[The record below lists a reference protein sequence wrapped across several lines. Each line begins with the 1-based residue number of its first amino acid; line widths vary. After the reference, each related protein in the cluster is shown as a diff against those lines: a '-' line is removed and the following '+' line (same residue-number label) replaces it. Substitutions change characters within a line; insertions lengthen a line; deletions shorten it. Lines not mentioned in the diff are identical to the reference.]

1 MSEISAPNY
10 IMTNPSWYWL
20 YNYKNQCWDKAE
32 TGLDGSVT
40 VYQWDKELK
49 RYTRKIY
56 FKEVSFAFYHT
67 PTEND
72 FAYWYGIPNG
82 IDSLGRHDFI
92 NPYKEKDKSCLGQ
105 VWKFYVDD
113 AGKNGEWCRVDEDA
127 NSRGKI
133 DPTKETYIICHGLK
147 NSFKEP
153 WVKEMATELAKRNP
167 NAQILCVDWGDE
179 SKHATLQGDFTASY
193 IDESAAR
200 AAILLSQLLGTYS
213 SDYTLANIG
222 ASGDSSANRGTVDV
236 NLGGFEKKITWI
248 GHSFGAHQGAWFSEF
263 IGRGINTIVGL
274 DSAEEDALK
283 AQKNEIILDDQDIAD
298 NVFFYKTSSMYGGD
312 DDLGHYS
319 FVALEEGVSYI
330 NHLDC
335 IRYTAFWNAHDHG
348 YATDFYE
355 FSMPNGS
362 GVSAGY
368 PLTLLYNGSK
378 SANTSSN
385 YYEDLKKLLAEWRK
399 SSSSSGWI
407 GVIDD
412 ISGRIEGLTQGYTPW
427 RKYDG
432 KSVSW
437 DYKNYKTIIE
447 DIADNVDGAA
457 KWYIPLDG
465 SKLDAN
471 IIAVKY
477 LTDYSFCNT
486 EGEENEA
493 IIEGKGIKD
502 STDDTY
508 KLTVGST
515 YKLSTTIY
523 NYADNIAFGR
533 NGNEASNAQKELN
546 SSWEVWLSTDEK
558 KLDTAKNSIRLS
570 SHTLNIE
577 PTNLDTENG
586 TTTATSVGQEKLT
599 QKFSISEKQLEKLLG
614 NNSDL
619 MAKYNRGEE
628 ITLYLYRRAGAD
640 SKSAE
645 YKYVKGELYSDDN
658 VSEATKI
665 TVQKGVDVT
674 FVIDVSGSM
683 GGEIDALK
691 AAMMRY
697 IEAIRDSGKKT
708 KMTLITFFDE
718 PGTQKVELT
727 TTDAEAMLGAVSRLT
742 ADGGISP
749 GEISLHALQ
758 TAIEMADENSHIIM
772 VTDEEAYPGVNSHNL
787 MTLAANKNIQIS
799 SSVVGVFPV
808 AYNNVRNLSL
818 ASASPVQPAYNLS
831 SVGDEGAVYGVSEKS
846 SDDTMDE
853 AIAMTLK
860 QTVTGSVGYINDD
873 EYYYYYTFDS
883 CDWYKID
890 LQKDTQYWVG
900 FQSDL
905 EDVYVSL
912 FNEGGQVETGSTSVG
927 NSFTFTPVASGT
939 YYLRVKY
946 DGYECGVPYSLKVN
960 ELAEME
966 DVQETSPNQT
976 VTGTVHYADNYSDW
990 VKIDLQ
996 KHYLY
1001 SFNIQSENAA
1011 VMMSLYEGD
1020 GQTEIAFL
1028 ESGEGYTFSPDASGT
1043 YYMRVRATDFVDT
1056 SYSLNIKQLAEPSEL
1071 GTTLESFSII
1081 SAETGGNF
1089 VAMPYADYSNSH
1101 IHESLYYN
1109 FLMSIDNPVVM
1120 TCGPNSVPC
1129 GTTVTLTVNGSGT
1142 NWRAGQT
1149 QVSFNSEDITVKS
1162 VDVTSA
1168 TSLQVKLEIS
1178 DSCELNAYDI
1188 SVTCGNEVAQ
1198 GFGVLSVES
1207 QPVYSQI
1214 VSVSSNRFERG
1225 KDFVVTIQGYD
1236 TNWTQDTVEV
1246 DMGPGVTISEYEVI
1260 SATEIKVYG
1269 SVSESATLGYR
1280 NVSVS
1285 DGDTYLDYV
1294 GALFVTSTTLDAP
1307 SITSITPDALEAGTI
1322 TEMLITGK
1330 NLDFNTST
1338 LSIDLGEG
1346 IEILETTVV
1355 DSVTLKVKV
1364 QIDKSLPS
1372 GFRDVRLTI
1381 DGRVCVMQNGIDI
1394 TAAAVIP
1401 EPVYPEIRL
1410 ESPGPITAG
1419 TEATLI
1425 LTGRN
1430 VDFTSSKVTFDFGSG
1445 VTVKSMEVVDSQT
1458 LKVTVVSDAAT
1469 AEGYRDVKVTIDD
1482 WSTILPDCIDV
1493 TVANDA
1499 LTQAIDLAFASDNR
1513 AYRVDS
1519 LGASDTVDYF
1529 RITPAESRAYR
1540 VGVESSELLQQV
1552 VLSVGTK
1559 ADDGSFA
1566 VVRSIVVDSDALVEE
1581 ISGLALAAGKEY
1593 YIAVQT
1599 NGIGADTMQTPYTL
1613 RIDPCGNML
1622 VTDDNTAATA
1632 NKLSWGESAEPANRS
1647 WVGYGDAEDYYLF
1660 TLDGTSD
1667 VRLAVSEL
1675 TSAARVTIHKENAAG
1690 GLTQVSTHSVRSGG
1704 LDHTMSLTSGSYFV
1718 EIASYDN
1725 GAGRYNTTYAL
1736 ELEKEEANGNK
1747 EFAVANG

>member
-1 MSEISAPNY
+1 MSEISAPDY
-10 IMTNPSWYWL
+10 KMTNPAWYWL

-92 NPYKEKDKSCLGQ
+92 NPNKEKDSSYLGQ
-105 VWKFYVDD
+105 VWKFDFD
-113 AGKNGEWCRVDEDA
+113 EAKKNGEWYRVDEDA

-133 DPTKETYIICHGLK
+133 DPTKETYIICHGLN

-153 WVKEMATELAKRNP
+153 WIKEMALELKLN
-167 NAQILCVDWGDE
+167 NKDAQVLCIDWGDE
-179 SKHATLQGDFTASY
+179 SYHTTLAGDITASH

-222 ASGDSSANRGTVDV
+222 VSDSSSANRGTVDV

-263 IGRGINTIVGL
+263 VGRDINTIVGL
-274 DSAEEDALK
+274 DSAEEEALK
-283 AQKNEIILDDQDIAD
+283 PQKNEIILDEQDIAD
-298 NVFFYKTSSMYGGD
+298 NVFFYKSSALWGGD
-312 DDLGHYS
+312 GDLGHYS
-319 FVALEEGVSYI
+319 FIAIQDGESYI
-330 NHLDC
+330 HGLNL
-335 IRYTAFWNAHDHG
+335 RYVNPFGAGVEDHG
-348 YATDFYE
+348 YAYTFYTS
-355 FSMPNGS
+355 SMPNGS
-362 GVSAGY
+362 GVNSGY
-368 PLTLLYNGSK
+368 PLALMYNGSK
-378 SANTSSN
+378 SANTSSA
-385 YYEDLKKLLAEWRK
+385 YYNALKELLAEWKK
-399 SSSSSGWI
+399 SSTSSGWI
-407 GVIDD
+407 GVIDGK
-412 ISGRIEGLTQGYTPW
+412 SGRIEGLTQGYTPW
-427 RKYDG
+427 RQYDG
-432 KSVSW
+432 KKVSW

-447 DIADNVDGAA
+447 DIADNVAGTG
-457 KWYIPLDG
+457 KWYNLTDN
-465 SKLDAN
+465 SVLDAN
-471 IIAVKY
+471 VLAVKY
-477 LTDYSFCNT
+477 LTDYSFCDE
-486 EGEENEA
+486 EGSEA
-493 IIEGKGIKD
+493 DITITGSKVQKNSDD
-502 STDDTY
+502 SY
-508 KLTVGST
+508 KLITGST
-515 YKLSTTIY
+515 YTLSTTIY
-523 NYADNIAFGR
+523 NYADNIAFIH
-533 NGNEASNAQKELN
+533 ADKWDKSKDISDAQSEMN
-546 SSWEVWLSTDEK
+546 SSWEVWLSTNGESLDK
-558 KLDTAKNSIRLS
+558 KTSVKLTS
-570 SHTLNIE
+570 SDLAITPTYLETLN
-577 PTNLDTENG
+577 G
-586 TTTATSVGQEKLT
+586 KTTALQVGEKEVK
-599 QKFSISEKQLEKLLG
+599 QKFSISEEQMRELLK
-614 NNSDL
+614 NDNSL
-619 MAKYNRGEE
+619 MTKYNKGEE
-628 ITLYLYRRAGAD
+628 ITLYLYRCAGVD
-640 SKSAE
+640 SKSTTHE
-645 YKYVKGELYSDDN
+645 YVKGELYSDDN
-658 VSEATKI
+658 ESEATKI
-665 TVQKGVDVT
+665 TVEKGVDVT

-683 GGEIDALK
+683 DGEIDALK

-697 IEAIRDSGKKT
+697 IEAIRDSGKKS
-708 KMTLITFFDE
+708 KMTLITFYDE

-727 TTDAEAMLGAVSRLT
+727 TTNAEAMLSAVSRLS
-742 ADGGISP
+742 ADGGVYP

-758 TAIEMADENSHIIM
+758 TAIEVADKNSHIIM
-772 VTDEEAYPGVNSHNL
+772 VTDEEAYPGVNCHNL
-787 MTLAANKNIQIS
+787 ITLAANKDITIS
-799 SSVVGVFPV
+799 SNVVGVFPV
-808 AYNNVRNLSL
+808 AYYDSSTLSL
-818 ASASPVQPAYNLS
+818 ASASPVQTAFSLS
-831 SVGDEGAVYGVSEKS
+831 SAGDAGTVYGLSATS
-846 SDDTMDE
+846 SDDTMAE
-853 AIAMTLK
+853 AIAMSLR
-860 QTVTGSVGYINDD
+860 QTVTGSVGYYYD
-873 EYYYYYTFDS
+873 EYADYYDFDS
-883 CDWYKID
+883 TDWYKID

-900 FQSDL
+900 FQSAL
-905 EDVYVSL
+905 EEVYVSL
-912 FNEGGQVETGSTSVG
+912 HNDGGQVEAVSTSVG
-927 NSFTFTPVASGT
+927 NSFTFTPTEAGT
-939 YYLRVKY
+939 YYLKVRY
-946 DGYECGVPYSLKVN
+946 DGYADGVSYSLRVN

-1001 SFNIQSENAA
+1001 SFNIQSENGT
-1011 VMMSLYEGD
+1011 VMMNLYEGD
-1020 GQTEIAFL
+1020 GETEVASL
-1028 ESGEGYTFSPDASGT
+1028 ESGEGYTFSPDVSGT
-1043 YYMRVRATDFVDT
+1043 YFMRVRATDFVDT
-1056 SYSLNIKQLAEPSEL
+1056 SYSLNVKQLAEPSEL

-1089 VAMPYADYSNSH
+1089 VSMPYADYSNRH

-1149 QVSFNSEDITVKS
+1149 TVSFNSEDITVKN

-1178 DSCELNAYDI
+1178 DSCVLEAYDI
-1188 SVTCGNEVAQ
+1188 SVTCGDEVAQ

-1207 QPVYSQI
+1207 NPVDSQI
-1214 VSVSSNRFERG
+1214 VSVSSTRFERG
-1225 KDFVVTIQGYD
+1225 KDFVVTIQGYG
-1236 TNWTQDTVEV
+1236 TNWTQDTVKV
-1246 DMGPGVTISEYEVI
+1246 DLGSGITISEYEVT

-1269 SVSESATLGYR
+1269 SVSESAVLGYR

-1285 DGDTYLDYV
+1285 EGNTYLDYA

-1307 SITSITPDALEAGTI
+1307 TITSITPDALEPGTV

-1346 IEILETTVV
+1346 IEVLETTVV
-1355 DSVTLKVKV
+1355 DAVTLKVKV
-1364 QIDKSLPS
+1364 QIDKALPP

-1381 DGRVCVMQNGIDI
+1381 DGRLAILQNGLDVAQYNGELE
-1394 TAAAVIP
+1394 AAI
-1401 EPVYPEIRL
+1401 
-1410 ESPGPITAG
+1410 
-1419 TEATLI
+1419 
-1425 LTGRN
+1425 N
-1430 VDFTSSKVTFDFGSG
+1430 
-1445 VTVKSMEVVDSQT
+1445 
-1458 LKVTVVSDAAT
+1458 
-1469 AEGYRDVKVTIDD
+1469 
-1482 WSTILPDCIDV
+1482 LP
-1493 TVANDA
+1493 
-1499 LTQAIDLAFASDNR
+1499 FASDNR
-1513 AYRVDS
+1513 AYRMDS

-1529 RITPAESRAYR
+1529 RITPEESRAYR

-1559 ADDGSFA
+1559 SEDGSFA
-1566 VVRSIVVDSDALVEE
+1566 VVRSIVVDSGAVVEE
-1581 ISGLALAAGKEY
+1581 ISGLALAAGKDY

-1599 NGIGADTMQTPYTL
+1599 NGVGEDAMQTPYTL

-1632 NKLSWGESAEPANRS
+1632 NKLSWGESSEPANRS

-1660 TLDGTSD
+1660 KLDGKSD
-1667 VRLAVSEL
+1667 VRLSVSEL

-1704 LDHTMSLTSGSYFV
+1704 LDHTMSLTSGTYFV

-1736 ELEKEEANGNK
+1736 ELEKEKEESPGNK

>member
-1 MSEISAPNY
+1 MSEISAPDY
-10 IMTNPSWYWL
+10 KMTNPAWYWL

-92 NPYKEKDKSCLGQ
+92 NPNKEKDSSYLGQ
-105 VWKFYVDD
+105 VWKFDFD
-113 AGKNGEWCRVDEDA
+113 EAKKNGEWYRVDEDA

-133 DPTKETYIICHGLK
+133 DPTKETYIICHGLN
-147 NSFKEP
+147 NSYKER
-153 WVKEMATELAKRNP
+153 WIKEMALELKLN
-167 NAQILCVDWGDE
+167 NKDAQILCIDWGDE
-179 SKHATLQGDFTASY
+179 SKHTTLAGDITASH

-222 ASGDSSANRGTVDV
+222 VSDSSSANRGTVDV

-263 IGRGINTIVGL
+263 VGRDINTIVGL
-274 DSAEEDALK
+274 DSAEEEALK
-283 AQKNEIILDDQDIAD
+283 PQKNEIILDEQDIAD
-298 NVFFYKTSSMYGGD
+298 NVFFYKTSAVWGGD
-312 DDLGHYS
+312 GDLGHYS
-319 FVALEEGVSYI
+319 FIAIQDGESYI
-330 NHLDC
+330 HGLNL
-335 IRYTAFWNAHDHG
+335 RYVNPFGAGVEDHG
-348 YATDFYE
+348 YAYTFYTS
-355 FSMPNGS
+355 SMPNGS
-362 GVSAGY
+362 GVNSGY
-368 PLTLLYNGSK
+368 PLALMYNGST
-378 SANTSSN
+378 SANTSST
-385 YYEDLKKLLAEWRK
+385 YYEDLKKLLAAWKK

-407 GVIDD
+407 GVIDGK
-412 ISGRIEGLTQGYTPW
+412 SGRIEGLTQGYTPW
-427 RKYDG
+427 RQYDG
-432 KSVSW
+432 KKVSW
-437 DYKNYKTIIE
+437 DYTNYKTIIE
-447 DIADNVDGAA
+447 DIADNVAGTG
-457 KWYIPLDG
+457 KWYNLTDN
-465 SKLDAN
+465 SVLDAN
-471 IIAVKY
+471 VLAVKY
-477 LTDYSFCNT
+477 LTDYSFCDV
-486 EGEENEA
+486 EGSESDITITGSKVQKNSD
-493 IIEGKGIKD
+493 D
-502 STDDTY
+502 SY
-508 KLTVGST
+508 KLITGST
-515 YKLSTTIY
+515 YTLSTTIY
-523 NYADNIAFGR
+523 NYADNIAFIHVDKR
-533 NGNEASNAQKELN
+533 DSSKDISDAQGEMN
-546 SSWEVWLSTDEK
+546 SSWEVWLSTNGESLDK
-558 KLDTAKNSIRLS
+558 KKSVKLTSADLTVTPTYLE
-570 SHTLNIE
+570 TLN
-577 PTNLDTENG
+577 G
-586 TTTATSVGQEKLT
+586 KTTALQVGEKEVK
-599 QKFSISEKQLEKLLG
+599 QKISISEKQMVELLK
-614 NNSDL
+614 NDNSL
-619 MAKYNRGEE
+619 MTKYNKGEK
-628 ITLYLYRRAGAD
+628 ITLYLYRCAGVD
-640 SKSAE
+640 SKSTTHE
-645 YKYVKGELYSDDN
+645 YVKGELYSDDN
-658 VSEATKI
+658 ESEATKI
-665 TVQKGVDVT
+665 TVEKGVDVT

-691 AAMMRY
+691 AAMTRY
-697 IEAIRDSGKKT
+697 IEAIRDSGKKS
-708 KMTLITFFDE
+708 KMTLITFYDD
-718 PGTQKVELT
+718 PGTQKVALT
-727 TTDAEAMLGAVSRLT
+727 TTDAEAMLSAVSRLT
-742 ADGGISP
+742 AGGGVYP
-749 GEISLHALQ
+749 GEISLHALE
-758 TAIEMADENSHIIM
+758 TAVQIADENSHIIM
-772 VTDEEAYPGVNSHNL
+772 VTDEEAYPGVNCHNL
-787 MTLAANKNIQIS
+787 MTLAADKNITIS
-799 SSVVGVFPV
+799 SNVVGVFPV
-808 AYNNVRNLSL
+808 AYYDSSTLSL

-831 SVGDEGAVYGVSEKS
+831 SVGDEDAVYGVSEDS
-846 SDDTMDE
+846 SDDTMAE
-853 AIAMTLK
+853 AKEIVLG
-860 QTVTGSVGYINDD
+860 QSVSGEVGYWYDAYWS
-873 EYYYYYTFDS
+873 YYYDYR
-883 CDWYKID
+883 DWYKID
-890 LQKDTQYWVG
+890 LEKENTYYFK
-900 FQSDL
+900 FQSDGNYAYMEL
-905 EDVYVSL
+905 YEGDGASEVVSL
-912 FNEGGQVETGSTSVG
+912 QSGESYFFSPSESTSYYIRCY
-927 NSFTFTPVASGT
+927 NSS
-939 YYLRVKY
+939 
-946 DGYECGVPYSLKVN
+946 YEESYKLNVN
-960 ELAEME
+960 HVE
-966 DVQETSPNQT
+966 DMDDLTEAFVNQT
-976 VTGTVHYADNYSDW
+976 VKGTVHYADNYSDW

-1001 SFNIQSENAA
+1001 SFNIQSENGT
-1011 VMMSLYEGD
+1011 VMMNLYEGD
-1020 GQTEIAFL
+1020 GETEVASL

-1043 YYMRVRATDFVDT
+1043 YFMRVRATDFVDT
-1056 SYSLNIKQLAEPSEL
+1056 SYSLNVKQLAEPSEL

-1089 VAMPYADYSNSH
+1089 VAMPYADYSNRH

-1188 SVTCGNEVAQ
+1188 SVTCGDEVAQ

-1225 KDFVVTIQGYD
+1225 KDFVVTIQGYG

-1246 DMGPGVTISEYEVI
+1246 DMGPGVTISEYEVT

-1285 DGDTYLDYV
+1285 DGDTYLDYA
-1294 GALFVTSTTLDAP
+1294 GALFVTSTTLEAP
-1307 SITSITPDALEAGTI
+1307 SITSITPDALEPGTV

-1346 IEILETTVV
+1346 IEVLETTVV
-1355 DSVTLKVKV
+1355 DAVTLKVKV
-1364 QIDKSLPS
+1364 QIDKALTP

-1381 DGRVCVMQNGIDI
+1381 DGRLTILQNGLDVAQYNGELE
-1394 TAAAVIP
+1394 AAI
-1401 EPVYPEIRL
+1401 
-1410 ESPGPITAG
+1410 
-1419 TEATLI
+1419 
-1425 LTGRN
+1425 N
-1430 VDFTSSKVTFDFGSG
+1430 
-1445 VTVKSMEVVDSQT
+1445 
-1458 LKVTVVSDAAT
+1458 
-1469 AEGYRDVKVTIDD
+1469 
-1482 WSTILPDCIDV
+1482 LP
-1493 TVANDA
+1493 
-1499 LTQAIDLAFASDNR
+1499 FASDNR
-1513 AYRVDS
+1513 AYRMDS

-1559 ADDGSFA
+1559 SEDGSFA
-1566 VVRSIVVDSDALVEE
+1566 VVRSIVVDSGAVVEE
-1581 ISGLALAAGKEY
+1581 ISGLALAAGKDY

-1599 NGIGADTMQTPYTL
+1599 NGVGEDAMQTPYTL

-1632 NKLSWGESAEPANRS
+1632 NKLSWGESSEPANRS

-1660 TLDGTSD
+1660 KLDGKSD
-1667 VRLAVSEL
+1667 VRLSVSEL

-1704 LDHTMSLTSGSYFV
+1704 LDHTMSLTSGTYFV

-1736 ELEKEEANGNK
+1736 ELEKEKEESPGNK